1 MYRIEDIEKINK
13 NIDKIK
19 DDAAK
24 EYKTLYEPTLNEISK
39 IYTSIKDYIKRKGR
53 VAYGG
58 FAQNLLIMKNNP
70 DDSFYKIIDGVFYNW
85 PDLADIEFYTS
96 TPIEDVIEL
105 TEDLDDR
112 ELYWLNEYGGL
123 NSNNTYNFK
132 DPKTKEWSEYTKV
145 KQSKSMLGENNPN
158 YGNKWS
164 EEQKEKLSKM
174 KKGKTLEDRIGKE
187 RAELAKQKMS
197 KSQKGRKHPEEV
209 KEKIR
214 QANIGE
220 NNPAYGK
227 GDRQRGENNPNYNK
241 PMPNRKRSHCQLRK
255 VVRPAT

>member
-1 MYRIEDIEKINK
+1 MKGIYKIRNMINK
-13 NIDKIK
+13 KVYIGQTDR
-19 DDAAK
+19 
-24 EYKTLYEPTLNEISK
+24 LNEREREHFYRLERCVHHNEHLQKSFNK
-39 IYTSIKDYIKRKGR
+39 YGKDNFKFEI
-53 VAYGG
+53 
-58 FAQNLLIMKNNP
+58 
-70 DDSFYKIIDGVFYNW
+70 
-85 PDLADIEFYTS
+85 
-96 TPIEDVIEL
+96 IEL

-241 PMPNRKRSHCQLRK
+241 PMPNRKPVLKLNKEGELIKEYEFLDQVKEDGFNPSNVMYCANGVKGYKQSK
-255 VVRPAT
+255 GFYWKWKE